1 MRTIL
6 AGNRFRVFSLGGK
19 RSWRLWMDTAYLA
32 TTILLAA
39 MAAVRAGILLLK
51 PTFTGHQR

>member
-1 MRTIL
+1 MGI
-6 AGNRFRVFSLGGK
+6 
-19 RSWRLWMDTAYLA
+19 AYLA
-32 TTILLAA
+32 ITILLAA